1 MNTSIVPKSLFR
13 LQEENKR
20 EIEDNA
26 PEEGEMV
33 KPSVSEMTDISK
45 WAH

>member
-1 MNTSIVPKSLFR
+1 MSTTIVPGALYR

-26 PEEGEMV
+26 PEEGDIV
-33 KPSVSEMTDISK
+33 KPSV
-45 WAH
+45 